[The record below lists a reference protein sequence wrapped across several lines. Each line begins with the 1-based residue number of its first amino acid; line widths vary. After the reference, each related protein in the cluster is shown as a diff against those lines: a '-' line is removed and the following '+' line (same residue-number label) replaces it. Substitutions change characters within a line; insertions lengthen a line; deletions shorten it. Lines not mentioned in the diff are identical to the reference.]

1 MASAVLPVRAALIGL
16 SSSGNSSWASAAH
29 LPALLTETGRSKI
42 TITALSNSSI
52 EAAKD
57 AIQKYGLPDHT
68 KAYGSPGD
76 LAVDTEIDLVICNTR
91 VDKHYETILPSVK
104 AGKDVYVEWPIASN
118 REQID
123 EIVEAAK
130 KSGSRVAVGLQ
141 RRWTPPAAKLRD
153 ILDSG
158 SGRLGKVLSSD
169 VRAFGGTNDRETMP
183 TSLKYFSQKDIGGNA
198 IVIGVGH
205 VLDIVFSV
213 VGRLDAQSVHS
224 NTQIQR
230 PNIRIQDPQT
240 KQTVKEVITDVPD
253 FLAVRGTIAHSPLTS
268 SNATLSFLFRRGQ
281 PFPGTPALT
290 WTINCEYGEISI
302 TSATNMVFQMSE
314 GDGPVVIQ
322 VHHFDTHE
330 VENLDWDWSE
340 MQKEVPIVGRDV
352 MTSLFAF
359 AEGKEE
365 GDGWVG
371 LEDAASYAR
380 MIDGF
385 LEE

>member
-1 MASAVLPVRAALIGL
+1 MASAIRPVRAALIGL

-42 TITALSNSSI
+42 TITALANSSVQ
-52 EAAKD
+52 AAES
-57 AIQKYGLPDHT
+57 AIQKYGLPEHT
-68 KAYGSPGD
+68 KAYGSPED
-76 LAVDTEIDLVICNTR
+76 LAADL
-91 VDKHYETILPSVK
+91 DMDL

-118 REQID
+118 RKQID

-158 SGRLGKVLSSD
+158 NGRLGKVLSSD

-183 TSLKYFSQKDIGGNA
+183 TGLKYFSQKDIGGNA
-198 IVIGVGH
+198 IVI
-205 VLDIVFSV
+205 VLDIVLSV
-213 VGRLDAQSVHS
+213 LGRLDAQSVHS
-224 NTQIQR
+224 RTQIQR

-240 KQTVKEVITDVPD
+240 KQTVEEVVTDVPD
-253 FLAVRGTIAHSPLTS
+253 FLAVHGTIAQSLLTS
-268 SNATLSFLFRRGQ
+268 PNATLSCLFRRGQ
-281 PFPGTPALT
+281 PFPDTPALT
-290 WTINCEYGEISI
+290 WTINCEYGEILI
-302 TSATNMVFQMSE
+302 TSATRMTFQMSE
-314 GDGPVVIQ
+314 GDEPVVIQ
-322 VHHFDTHE
+322 MHHFDTEE
-330 VENLDWDWSE
+330 VENVVWDWSD
-340 MQKEVPIVGRDV
+340 MQKKVPVIGRDV

-359 AEGKEE
+359 AEGNAE
-365 GDGWVG
+365 GEGWVG
-371 LEDAASYAR
+371 LEDAAIYAR

>member
-1 MASAVLPVRAALIGL
+1 MASAIRPVRAALIGL

-42 TITALSNSSI
+42 TITALANSSVQ
-52 EAAKD
+52 AAES
-57 AIQKYGLPDHT
+57 AIQKYGLPEHT
-68 KAYGSPGD
+68 KAYGSPED
-76 LAVDTEIDLVICNTR
+76 LAADPDIDLVICNTR
-91 VDKHYETILPSVK
+91 VDKHYETILPSINV
-104 AGKDVYVEWPIASN
+104 GKDVYVEWPIASN
-118 REQID
+118 RDQID
-123 EIVEAAK
+123 KIVEATR

-158 SGRLGKVLSSD
+158 NGRLGKVLSSD
-169 VRAFGGTNDRETMP
+169 VRAFGGTNDREMMP

-205 VLDIVFSV
+205 VLDIILSV
-213 VGRLDAQSVHS
+213 VGRLDPQSVHS
-224 NTQIQR
+224 KSQIQR
-230 PNIRIQDPQT
+230 PNVRVLDPQT
-240 KQTVKEVITDVPD
+240 KQTVEKVVTDVPD
-253 FLAVRGTIAHSPLTS
+253 FLAVHGTIAPSPLPAP
-268 SNATLSFLFRRGQ
+268 NATLSFLFRRGQ

-290 WTINCEYGEISI
+290 WEINCEYGEIRI
-302 TSATNMVFQMSE
+302 TSATNMVFQMNE

-330 VENLDWDWSE
+330 VENVDWDWRD
-340 MQKEVPIVGRDV
+340 MQKEVPVIGRDV

-359 AEGKEE
+359 AEGKAE
-365 GDGWVG
+365 GEGWVG
-371 LEDAASYAR
+371 LEDAAAYAR